1 MVNELII
8 EEWENGNRRKNNLI
22 ISESFSGSYYDAS
35 FIDSVINKV
44 YDAFKEYG
52 LDTSENENWV
62 VGRVG
67 EKCLACVHPD
77 TPKNIAKARKLF
89 KKAGLL

>member
-22 ISESFSGSYYDAS
+22 ISESFSGNYYDAS

-44 YDAFKEYG
+44 YDAFKERG
-52 LDTSENENWV
+52 LDTSENKHWI

-67 EKCLACVHPD
+67 EKCLACAYPD
-77 TPKNIAKARKLF
+77 SPKNISKSKKLF